1 MINDLRQ
8 KSPRRFSPRKPTLSQ
23 QTLRRTHLR
32 QRAHCYFCEA
42 LDSFMASHHH
52 FSIALETEM
61 KRRQFLKLSLAGS
74 GGAMLSSPA
83 DIVWKWTPAS

>member
-1 MINDLRQ
+1 
-8 KSPRRFSPRKPTLSQ
+8 
-23 QTLRRTHLR
+23 
-32 QRAHCYFCEA
+32 
-42 LDSFMASHHH
+42 MASHHPFLH
-52 FSIALETEM
+52 RVFALETEM